1 MIQMSWRLK
10 LKTNFRGKNH
20 VKTGWRKSGQP
31 AIASDILAYLVE
43 HPQAQDTLEGIV
55 QWWLVEQRIK
65 QVISEVKSALEELVR
80 QGLVLEH
87 EGADRQA
94 RYSINLEK
102 RAQIRARLKQGKRR
116 PRKRPPG

>member
-1 MIQMSWRLK
+1 M
-10 LKTNFRGKNH
+10 
-20 VKTGWRKSGQP
+20 KTGWRKSGQP

-43 HPQAQDTLEGIV
+43 HPQAQDTLEGIA
-55 QWWLVEQRIK
+55 QWWLMEQRIK
-65 QVISEVKSALEELVR
+65 QVISEVESALAELVLE
-80 QGLVLEH
+80 GLVLEH
-87 EGADRQA
+87 EGADGQV

>member
-1 MIQMSWRLK
+1 
-10 LKTNFRGKNH
+10 

-43 HPQAQDTLEGIV
+43 HTQAQDTLEGIV
-55 QWWLVEQRIK
+55 QWWLMEQRIK
-65 QVISEVKSALEELVR
+65 QAISDVKSTLDELVR
-80 QGLVLEH
+80 EGLVLEH
-87 EGADRQA
+87 ESADGQA

-102 RAQIRARLKQGKRR
+102 IAQIRARLKQGKKR